1 AVAAAV
7 APTLALNLALL
18 ANPFGIIA
26 VAIGTV
32 VGLIAKFGDEIDVFG
47 GGWSNLS
54 DVIRAVW
61 QIITET
67 VGEAVGTVKSWFDG
81 LTGRLNEGAG
91 GWPSLFGRVMSVISS
106 AIGAYVNVYINIF
119 ATGWMLIKEAA
130 NDMPQFFANLG
141 KAIGNVFISAI
152 ERMINKAVGMINSMI
167 DF

>member
-1 AVAAAV
+1 MPVTMGQALTVFSNNWQSMVSKLLNDSGTMSGIAAVIKLIADNLNLVVPIVAGFAVAVAAAV

-81 LTGRLNEGAG
+81 LTV
-91 GWPSLFGRVMSVISS
+91 S
-106 AIGAYVNVYINIF
+106 
-119 ATGWMLIKEAA
+119 
-130 NDMPQFFANLG
+130 
-141 KAIGNVFISAI
+141 
-152 ERMINKAVGMINSMI
+152 
-167 DF
+167 